1 MGVVRR
7 DDGTLH
13 FFVNGAAQG
22 PAAWNVP
29 PNVYAVVDLYGQAAQ
44 ATIVE
49 DGGELLGGTLGTWRL
64 GGGGAPGQ
72 VRGGVLGG
80 LGASGCGFGDTGVLG
95 LGGTG
100 VLGTSGCGFEKHWGP
115 QCAGPPGGQYRGAG
129 LDLGVQGNC
138 WSPDIGDS
146 RVICVCPPRGDLAG
160 R

>member
-64 GGGGAPGQ
+64 GGGGGTWAGQ
-72 VRGGVLGG
+72 RWSFGG
-80 LGASGCGFGDTGVLG
+80 LGGIRVWVWG
-95 LGGTG
+95 
-100 VLGTSGCGFEKHWGP
+100 HWGV
-115 QCAGPPGGQYRGAG
+115 GF
-129 LDLGVQGNC
+129 
-138 WSPDIGDS
+138 
-146 RVICVCPPRGDLAG
+146 RGDRG
-160 R
+160 PGDIRVWV